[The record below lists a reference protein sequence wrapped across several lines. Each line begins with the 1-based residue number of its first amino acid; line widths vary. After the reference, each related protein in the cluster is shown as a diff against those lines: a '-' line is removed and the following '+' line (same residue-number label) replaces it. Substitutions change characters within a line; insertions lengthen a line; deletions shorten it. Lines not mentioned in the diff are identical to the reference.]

1 MILTKDKTGEVARAL
16 LESIRETPVLE
27 LTEEAKGI
35 IEKHYDYGNG
45 KHSFMLN
52 HRLFG
57 KFEQSLPYSRS
68 IKDRATVYMLVN
80 GIKSGEINEETKFI
94 VEATSGNTGIA
105 LAKAAQQIGLP
116 IVVLI
121 SRELNKGVVKEL
133 ESAGAQIVV
142 LNTEICPVPG
152 PDGEVSAAQANSA
165 LKEIK
170 KALVKAGVTVDENN
184 ENTKAGENELIK
196 ALEENNV
203 IEAAKLIAKI
213 YGGFCPRQYEN
224 QANYLAHV
232 ETTAPEVEHKLKEIG
247 ANPRLTTLFFTA
259 GTLGTV
265 FGFAQYYGSRS
276 SNSNMPNIETVFPK
290 EGQDVPGIR
299 TLKSVEGLPFYKA
312 LIQTPIAKQIHFS
325 EIDYS
330 KEGKLVY
337 VNTGAGIGPSAS
349 LAFAA
354 AIDKIIENEAVA
366 KMLKENKAKEAIQKY
381 GNSRVETVQAALS
394 SSEPLVYFVIM
405 PDGKEKYITENREI
419 QKETKEV
426 SIEEARLLV
435 KEEGYSL
442 AWVSPRTLDEMT
454 KEAIAARLGIEK
466 GNIDEIGD
474 EAMEVLTAYYGGEA
488 KYADALETLIERL
501 SRSRGRV
508 ILLCPFGRTSKQVA
522 DLINMKGKKNLQVF
536 SLLGGSEGLLAKRE

>member
-1 MILTKDKTGEVARAL
+1 MVLTKDKTGEAARAL

-35 IEKHYDYGNG
+35 IEKHYG

-57 KFEQSLPYSRS
+57 KFEQSLPYSHS

-80 GIKSGEINEETKFI
+80 GIKSGEINKETKFI

-105 LAKAAQQIGLP
+105 LAKAAQPIGLP
-116 IVVLI
+116 VVVLI

-133 ESAGAQIVV
+133 ENAGAQIVV

-152 PDGEVSAAQANSA
+152 ADGEASAAQANSA
-165 LKEIK
+165 LKKIK
-170 KALVKAGVTVDENN
+170 RALAKAGVAIEK
-184 ENTKAGENELIK
+184 NTKAGEKELIK
-196 ALEENNV
+196 ALEGNNA

-224 QANYLAHV
+224 PANYLAHV
-232 ETTAPEVEHKLKEIG
+232 ATTAPEVERTLKEIG

-265 FGFAQYYGSRS
+265 LGFAQYYGSKS
-276 SNSNMPNIETVFPK
+276 DNSNMPNIEIVFPK

-312 LIQTPIAKQIHFS
+312 LIQTPIAKQVRFS
-325 EIDYS
+325 EIDYY

-337 VNTGAGIGPSAS
+337 VNTGAGIGHSAS

-354 AIDKIIENEAVA
+354 AIEKIIENEAIA
-366 KMLKENKAKEAIQKY
+366 KMLKENKVKEARQKY
-381 GNSRVETVQAALS
+381 GNSRVEMVQVALG
-394 SSEPLVYFVIM
+394 SSEPLIYFVIM
-405 PDGKEKYITENREI
+405 PDGKEKYIVEKDKN
-419 QKETKEV
+419 ETKEV

-435 KEEGYSL
+435 KEGYSL
-442 AWVSPRTLDEMT
+442 AWVSQRNLDEKT
-454 KEAIAARLGIEK
+454 KRAIAERLGIEK
-466 GNIDEIGD
+466 SHIDEIGD
-474 EAMEVLTAYYGGEA
+474 EAMEVLSAYYGEEA
-488 KYADALETLIERL
+488 TYADALEKLIGRL
-501 SRSRGRV
+501 SRSGGKA
-508 ILLCPFGRTSKQVA
+508 ILLCPLGKTSKQVA
-522 DLINMKGKKNLQVF
+522 DLINMKGKKNVQVF
-536 SLLGGSEGLLAKRE
+536 SLLGGSEGLLAKKE